1 MKTVLLLMLASVL
14 AWVQS
19 LPSALDFL
27 FALPFAIAALGLA
40 SEAAERRRH
49 DPWTARRMP
58 GRPVMREA
66 LARRPVPPRR

>member
-1 MKTVLLLMLASVL
+1 MLASML

-19 LPSALDFL
+19 LPSELDFL

-49 DPWTARRMP
+49 DPWATRRMP
-58 GRPVMREA
+58 ARLVMREA
-66 LARRPVPPRR
+66 LVRRPVPPRR